1 MIIIQK
7 HLKICGNLVYWR
19 DEPALDVND
28 DIADFNTLN
37 AIADLLKTKKS
48 KKKTSK
54 NGNNGTKNVEI
65 ARALRYLTYFWR
77 TLEMLL
83 INCDINLHLNRS
95 KKRNF

>member
-1 MIIIQK
+1 MLLLVCWRQK
-7 HLKICGNLVYWR
+7 INKI
-19 DEPALDVND
+19 
-28 DIADFNTLN
+28 
-37 AIADLLKTKKS
+37 
-48 KKKTSK
+48 TSK